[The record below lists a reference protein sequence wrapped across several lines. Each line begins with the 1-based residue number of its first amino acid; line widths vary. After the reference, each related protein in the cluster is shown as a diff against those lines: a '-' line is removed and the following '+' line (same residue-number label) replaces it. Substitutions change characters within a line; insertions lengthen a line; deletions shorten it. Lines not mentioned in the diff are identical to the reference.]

1 MEKKSSGCS
10 FQRETADKIHFICGL
25 NLTPRIHTG
34 TGEVDSEV
42 CSVHLC
48 LPWLPTQKKSPPIWK
63 REAGDESGACSLQWR
78 KGGGEKKPEPD
89 SPSLERKIWKSLGFK
104 VHKSAKNSGEA
115 TRCRPYGE
123 GKTALSVKPKK
134 KGSVWAGI
142 IERHS
147 KQSAGHSGDTT
158 AQRDPGGVP
167 AFNTLGKNAPEDLEP
182 LKRADKRSRNYGRS
196 SGRVRSSENPATGQG
211 PPLLSAPDHPY
222 SHVARWCELCPTGNE
237 SIKPEMSILLNKRD
251 KIKDTKRGVMV

>member
-1 MEKKSSGCS
+1 METRGWGWV
-10 FQRETADKIHFICGL
+10 RGL
-25 NLTPRIHTG
+25 LASMEEG
-34 TGEVDSEV
+34 
-42 CSVHLC
+42 
-48 LPWLPTQKKSPPIWK
+48 
-63 REAGDESGACSLQWR
+63 
-78 KGGGEKKPEPD
+78 GGGEKKPEPD

-123 GKTALSVKPKK
+123 GKTALSVKSKK

-182 LKRADKRSRNYGRS
+182 LKRADKRSWDYGRS

-222 SHVARWCELCPTGNE
+222 SHVARWCEFMPDRKRVHQTRNVNIAQQEGQ
-237 SIKPEMSILLNKRD
+237 NKRHQSVASWCSFFFPIIRD
-251 KIKDTKRGVMV
+251 FVELIRFVSHFTDCDFD